1 MSQKN
6 EFKMNPMGC
15 ITLERVCLEVQM
27 GWVQLAQILIT
38 NYKILEVNIIEGK
51 GRREGGR
58 PLSMMVYHADSKGDE
73 SKIQMK
79 DTWQLMA
86 LM

>member
-1 MSQKN
+1 
-6 EFKMNPMGC
+6 MNPMGC

-38 NYKILEVNIIEGK
+38 NYKILEVNIIKGK
-51 GRREGGR
+51 GRRDGDR
-58 PLSMMVYHADSKGDE
+58 PLSTMVYHADSKRE
-73 SKIQMK
+73 KSKFQIK